1 MQTDGD
7 RGQPPSPS
15 GVARWKRGQRS
26 DVGKVPRSSLG
37 GWARME
43 HVGWGGGH
51 RGLRHRE
58 HKPGEQERQMKGVTV
73 EHVAGR

>member
-1 MQTDGD
+1 
-7 RGQPPSPS
+7 
-15 GVARWKRGQRS
+15 
-26 DVGKVPRSSLG
+26 
-37 GWARME
+37 ME